1 MRKPF
6 WGSRW
11 SLQSGWDQ
19 RGERAEEAHNFME
32 NIDNVMKKFNK
43 QQMDLLK
50 SGMKFAERELRITF

>member
-1 MRKPF
+1 
-6 WGSRW
+6 
-11 SLQSGWDQ
+11 
-19 RGERAEEAHNFME
+19 ME